1 LNAILLR
8 YDFKKECFFM
18 NKLKKKAISLEA
30 FVCLGLLGGVCT
42 AIAKIMGPVNMIN
55 TIMGTAHDLLINT
68 VFFIMGVAVL
78 AGALSSVLS
87 EFGVIALINKI
98 LYFVIY
104 PLYRLPGAS
113 ALAVVTTYISDNP
126 AVLGLAANKEFK
138 KYFKNY
144 QFTALTNL
152 GTSFGMGFIV
162 SAFMIAQGGLLK
174 VNLFKPVLIGNLGA
188 VIGSIVSV
196 NLMIH
201 YSKKYFKELG
211 ELEEETKVEKFVFD
225 TREIRSGSVFG
236 RFLEAMLEGGKI
248 GVDMGIAIIPGVIII
263 CTTVLIL
270 TNGMPEGGYT
280 GAAYEGIGVLPIIG
294 AKLNFILKP
303 LFGFSSPEAIA
314 FPITALGAV
323 GAAIGLV
330 PQFIKEG
337 VIGAREIAV
346 FTSMGMCWSGYLST
360 HVAMMDSLNYREL
373 TGKAIF
379 SHTIGGL
386 VAGIS
391 ANFLFSLF
399 LG

>member
-1 LNAILLR
+1 M
-8 YDFKKECFFM
+8 E
-18 NKLKKKAISLEA
+18 KLKKKAISLEA
-30 FVCLGLLGGVCT
+30 FICLGLLAGSFIT
-42 AIAKIMGPVNMIN
+42 TAKIMGPVNMIN
-55 TIMGTAHDLLINT
+55 TVMGTAHDLLINT

-78 AGALSSVLS
+78 AGALSEILS
-87 EFGVIALINKI
+87 EFGVISLINKL

-113 ALAVVTTYISDNP
+113 ALAIVTTYISDNP
-126 AVLGLAANKEFK
+126 AVLSLAANKEFR

-162 SAFMIAQGGLLK
+162 SAFMVAQGGLMK
-174 VNLFKPVLIGNLGA
+174 ENLFKAVLIGNLGA
-188 VIGSIVSV
+188 VVGSIISV
-196 NLMIH
+196 NLMLH
-201 YSKKYFKELG
+201 YSKKYFKSIG
-211 ELEEETKVEKFVFD
+211 ESEEEKEIEKFVLD
-225 TREIRSGSVFG
+225 TREIRRGSIFG

-263 CTTVLIL
+263 CTTVLML
-270 TNGMPEGGYT
+270 TNGMPQGGYT
-280 GAAYEGIGVLPIIG
+280 GAAYEGIGILPIIG

-303 LFGFSSPEAIA
+303 LFGFTSPQAIA

-337 VIGAREIAV
+337 VIGPREIAV

-360 HVAMMDSLNYREL
+360 HVAMMDSLKYREL

-386 VAGIS
+386 AAGMA
-391 ANFLFSLF
+391 ANFLYSLF
-399 LG
+399 V

>member
-1 LNAILLR
+1 M
-8 YDFKKECFFM
+8 E
-18 NKLKKKAISLEA
+18 KLKKKAISLEA
-30 FVCLGLLGGVCT
+30 FICLGLLAGSFIT
-42 AIAKIMGPVNMIN
+42 TAKIMGPVNMIN
-55 TIMGTAHDLLINT
+55 TVMGTAHDLLINT

-78 AGALSSVLS
+78 AGALSEILS
-87 EFGVIALINKI
+87 EFGVISLINKL

-113 ALAVVTTYISDNP
+113 ALALVTTYISDNP
-126 AVLGLAANKEFK
+126 AVLSLAANKEFR

-162 SAFMIAQGGLLK
+162 SAFMVAQGGLMK
-174 VNLFKPVLIGNLGA
+174 ENLFKAVLIGNLGA
-188 VIGSIVSV
+188 VVGSIISV
-196 NLMIH
+196 NLMLH
-201 YSKKYFKELG
+201 YSKKYFKSIG
-211 ELEEETKVEKFVFD
+211 ESEEEKEIEKFVLD
-225 TREIRSGSVFG
+225 TREIRRGSIFG
-236 RFLEAMLEGGKI
+236 RFLEAMLEGGKV

-263 CTTVLIL
+263 CTTVLML
-270 TNGMPEGGYT
+270 TNGMPQGGYT
-280 GAAYEGIGVLPIIG
+280 GAAYEGIGILPIIG

-303 LFGFSSPEAIA
+303 LFGFTSPQAIA

-337 VIGAREIAV
+337 VIGPREIAV

-360 HVAMMDSLNYREL
+360 HVAMMDSLKYREL

-386 VAGIS
+386 AAGMA
-391 ANFLFSLF
+391 ANFLYSLF
-399 LG
+399 V

>member
-1 LNAILLR
+1 MER
-8 YDFKKECFFM
+8 
-18 NKLKKKAISLEA
+18 LKKKAVSMEA
-30 FVCLGLLGGVCT
+30 FVCLGLLAGSCIAT
-42 AIAKIMGPVNMIN
+42 ANIMGPVNMIN

-78 AGALSSVLS
+78 AGALSEILS
-87 EFGVIALINKI
+87 EFGVISLINKL

-104 PLYRLPGAS
+104 PLYKLPGAS
-113 ALAVVTTYISDNP
+113 ALAIVTTYISDNP
-126 AVLGLAANKEFK
+126 AVLSLAANKEFR

-144 QFTALTNL
+144 QFVALTNL

-162 SAFMIAQGGLLK
+162 SAFMIAQGGLMK
-174 VNLFKPVLIGNLGA
+174 ENLFKAVLIGNFGA
-188 VIGSIVSV
+188 VVGSIISV
-196 NLMIH
+196 NLMMH
-201 YSKKYFKELG
+201 YSKKYFKSIG
-211 ELEEETKVEKFVFD
+211 ESEEEKEIEKFVLD
-225 TREIRSGSVFG
+225 TREIRRGTVFG
-236 RFLEAMLEGGKI
+236 RFLEAMLEGGKV

-263 CTTVLIL
+263 CTTVLML

-280 GAAYEGIGVLPIIG
+280 GAAYEGIGILPIIG

-337 VIGAREIAV
+337 VIGPREIAV

-360 HVAMMDSLNYREL
+360 HVAMMDSLKYRDL

-386 VAGIS
+386 AAGIA
-391 ANFLFSLF
+391 ANFLYSL
-399 LG
+399 LWDGYLY

>member
-1 LNAILLR
+1 MER
-8 YDFKKECFFM
+8 
-18 NKLKKKAISLEA
+18 LKKKAISPEA
-30 FVCLGLLGGVCT
+30 FICLGLLAGSCIAT
-42 AIAKIMGPVNMIN
+42 ANIMGPVNMIN

-78 AGALSSVLS
+78 AGALSEILS
-87 EFGVIALINKI
+87 EFGVISLINKL

-113 ALAVVTTYISDNP
+113 ALAIVTTYISDNP
-126 AVLGLAANKEFK
+126 AVLSLAANKEFR

-162 SAFMIAQGGLLK
+162 SAFMIAQGGLMK
-174 VNLFKPVLIGNLGA
+174 ENLFKAVLIGNLGA

-201 YSKKYFKELG
+201 YSKKYFKSIG
-211 ELEEETKVEKFVFD
+211 ESEEEKEIEKFVLD
-225 TREIRSGSVFG
+225 TREIRRGTVLG
-236 RFLEAMLEGGKI
+236 RFLEAMLEGGKV

-263 CTTVLIL
+263 CTTVLML

-280 GAAYEGIGVLPIIG
+280 GAAYEGIGILPIIG

-303 LFGFSSPEAIA
+303 LFGFSSPQAIA

-337 VIGAREIAV
+337 VIGPREIAV

-360 HVAMMDSLNYREL
+360 HVAMMDSLKYRDL

-386 VAGIS
+386 AAGIA
-391 ANFLFSLF
+391 ANFLYSLF
-399 LG
+399 I

>member
-1 LNAILLR
+1 MER
-8 YDFKKECFFM
+8 
-18 NKLKKKAISLEA
+18 LKKKAVSMEA
-30 FVCLGLLGGVCT
+30 FVCLGLLAGSCIAT
-42 AIAKIMGPVNMIN
+42 ANIMGPVNMIN

-78 AGALSSVLS
+78 AGALSEILS
-87 EFGVIALINKI
+87 EFGVISLINKL

-104 PLYRLPGAS
+104 PLYKLPGAS
-113 ALAVVTTYISDNP
+113 ALAIVTTYISDNP
-126 AVLGLAANKEFK
+126 AVLSLAANKEFR

-144 QFTALTNL
+144 QFVALTNL

-162 SAFMIAQGGLLK
+162 SAFMVAQGGLMK
-174 VNLFKPVLIGNLGA
+174 ENLFKAVLIGNFGA
-188 VIGSIVSV
+188 VVGSIISV
-196 NLMIH
+196 NLMMH
-201 YSKKYFKELG
+201 YSKKYFKSIG
-211 ELEEETKVEKFVFD
+211 ESEEEKDIEKFVLD
-225 TREIRSGSVFG
+225 TREIRRGTVFG
-236 RFLEAMLEGGKI
+236 RFLEAMLEGGKV

-263 CTTVLIL
+263 CTTVLML

-280 GAAYEGIGVLPIIG
+280 GAAYEGIGILPIIG

-337 VIGAREIAV
+337 VIGPREIAV

-360 HVAMMDSLNYREL
+360 HVAMMDSLKYRDL

-386 VAGIS
+386 AAGIA
-391 ANFLFSLF
+391 ANFLYSLF
-399 LG
+399 I

>member
-1 LNAILLR
+1 MKN
-8 YDFKKECFFM
+8 
-18 NKLKKKAISLEA
+18 LKKKAISFEA
-30 FVCLGLLGGVCT
+30 FVCLGVMT
-42 AIAKIMGPVNMIN
+42 FSVMYISEKMGAVNMIN
-55 TIMGTAHDLLINT
+55 TIMGTAHDLLLNT

-78 AGALSSVLS
+78 AGALSEILS
-87 EFGVIALINKI
+87 EFGVIALVNKMLSFI
-98 LYFVIY
+98 IY
-104 PLYRLPGAS
+104 PLYRLPGAA

-126 AVLGLAANKEFK
+126 AVLSLAANKEFK

-162 SAFMIAQGGLLK
+162 SAFMIAQGGAIEGGTIK
-174 VNLFKPVLIGNLGA
+174 SVIIGNIGA
-188 VIGSIVSV
+188 IIGSIVSV
-196 NLMIH
+196 NLMIY
-201 YSKKYFKELG
+201 YSKKYFKNIG
-211 ELEEETKVEKFVFD
+211 EESTEKSSID
-225 TREIRSGSVFG
+225 KSILNERSIREGTIFG
-236 RFLEAMLEGGKI
+236 RFLDAMLAGGKV
-248 GVDMGIAIIPGVIII
+248 GVDMGVAIIPGVIII
-263 CTTVLIL
+263 CTTVLLL
-270 TNGMPEGGYT
+270 TNGEPNGGYT
-280 GAAYEGIGVLPIIG
+280 GAAYEGIGILPIVAQKI
-294 AKLNFILKP
+294 NFVLKP
-303 LFGFSSPEAIA
+303 LFGFSNPEAIA

-330 PQFIKEG
+330 PQFIKDG

-391 ANFLFSLF
+391 ANILFTIF
-399 LG
+399 I

>member
-1 LNAILLR
+1 M
-8 YDFKKECFFM
+8 E
-18 NKLKKKAISLEA
+18 KLKKKAISLEA
-30 FVCLGLLGGVCT
+30 FICLGLLAGSFIT
-42 AIAKIMGPVNMIN
+42 TAKIMGPVNMIN
-55 TIMGTAHDLLINT
+55 TVMGTAHDLLINT

-78 AGALSSVLS
+78 AGALSEILS
-87 EFGVIALINKI
+87 EFGVISLINKL

-113 ALAVVTTYISDNP
+113 ALAIVTTYISDNP
-126 AVLGLAANKEFK
+126 AVLSLAANKEFR

-162 SAFMIAQGGLLK
+162 SAFMVAQGGLMK
-174 VNLFKPVLIGNLGA
+174 ENLFKAVLIGNLGA
-188 VIGSIVSV
+188 VVGSIISV
-196 NLMIH
+196 NLMLH
-201 YSKKYFKELG
+201 YSKKYFKSIG
-211 ELEEETKVEKFVFD
+211 ESEEEKEIEKFVLD
-225 TREIRSGSVFG
+225 TREIRRGSIFG
-236 RFLEAMLEGGKI
+236 RFLEAMLAGGKG

-263 CTTVLIL
+263 CTTVLML
-270 TNGMPEGGYT
+270 TNGMPQGGYT
-280 GAAYEGIGVLPIIG
+280 GAAYEGIGILPIIG

-303 LFGFSSPEAIA
+303 LFGFTSPQAIA

-337 VIGAREIAV
+337 VIGPREIAV

-360 HVAMMDSLNYREL
+360 HVAMMDSLKYREL

-386 VAGIS
+386 AAGMA
-391 ANFLFSLF
+391 ANFLYSLF
-399 LG
+399 V

>member
-1 LNAILLR
+1 M
-8 YDFKKECFFM
+8 E
-18 NKLKKKAISLEA
+18 KLKKKAISLEA
-30 FVCLGLLGGVCT
+30 FICLGLLAGSFIT
-42 AIAKIMGPVNMIN
+42 TAKIMGPVNMIN
-55 TIMGTAHDLLINT
+55 TVMGTAHDLLINT

-78 AGALSSVLS
+78 AGALSEILS
-87 EFGVIALINKI
+87 EFGVISLINKL

-113 ALAVVTTYISDNP
+113 ALAIVITYTSDNP
-126 AVLGLAANKEFK
+126 AVLSLAANKEFR

-162 SAFMIAQGGLLK
+162 SAFMVAQGGLMK
-174 VNLFKPVLIGNLGA
+174 ENLFKAVLIGNLGA
-188 VIGSIVSV
+188 VVGSIISV
-196 NLMIH
+196 NLMLH
-201 YSKKYFKELG
+201 YSKKYFKSIG
-211 ELEEETKVEKFVFD
+211 ESEEEKEIEKFVLD
-225 TREIRSGSVFG
+225 TREIRRGSIFG
-236 RFLEAMLEGGKI
+236 RFLEAMLEGGKV

-263 CTTVLIL
+263 CTTVLML
-270 TNGMPEGGYT
+270 TNGMPQGGYT
-280 GAAYEGIGVLPIIG
+280 GAAYEGIGILPIIG

-303 LFGFSSPEAIA
+303 LFGFTSPQAIA

-337 VIGAREIAV
+337 VIGPREIAV

-360 HVAMMDSLNYREL
+360 HVAMMDSLKYREL

-386 VAGIS
+386 AAGMA
-391 ANFLFSLF
+391 ANFLYSLF
-399 LG
+399 V

>member
-1 LNAILLR
+1 MER
-8 YDFKKECFFM
+8 
-18 NKLKKKAISLEA
+18 LKKKAVSMEA
-30 FVCLGLLGGVCT
+30 FVCLGLLAGSCIAT
-42 AIAKIMGPVNMIN
+42 ANIMGPVNMIN

-78 AGALSSVLS
+78 AGALSEILS
-87 EFGVIALINKI
+87 EFGVISLINKL

-104 PLYRLPGAS
+104 PLYKLPGAS
-113 ALAVVTTYISDNP
+113 ALAIVTTYISDNP
-126 AVLGLAANKEFK
+126 AVLSLAANKEFR

-144 QFTALTNL
+144 QFVALTNL

-162 SAFMIAQGGLLK
+162 SAFMVAQGGLMK
-174 VNLFKPVLIGNLGA
+174 ENLFKAVLIGNFGA
-188 VIGSIVSV
+188 VVGSIISV
-196 NLMIH
+196 NLMMH
-201 YSKKYFKELG
+201 YSKKYFKSIG
-211 ELEEETKVEKFVFD
+211 ESEEFVLD
-225 TREIRSGSVFG
+225 TREIRRGTVFG
-236 RFLEAMLEGGKI
+236 RFLEAMLEGGKV

-263 CTTVLIL
+263 CTTVLML

-280 GAAYEGIGVLPIIG
+280 GAAYEGIGILPIIG

-337 VIGAREIAV
+337 VIGPREIAV

-360 HVAMMDSLNYREL
+360 HVAMMDSLKYRDL

-386 VAGIS
+386 AAGIA
-391 ANFLFSLF
+391 ANFLYSLF
-399 LG
+399 I

>member
-1 LNAILLR
+1 MER
-8 YDFKKECFFM
+8 
-18 NKLKKKAISLEA
+18 LKKKAVSMEA
-30 FVCLGLLGGVCT
+30 FVCLGLLAGSCIAT
-42 AIAKIMGPVNMIN
+42 ANIMGPVNMIN

-78 AGALSSVLS
+78 AGALSEILS
-87 EFGVIALINKI
+87 EFGVISLINKL

-104 PLYRLPGAS
+104 PLYKLPGAS
-113 ALAVVTTYISDNP
+113 ALAIVTTYISDNP
-126 AVLGLAANKEFK
+126 AVLSLAANKEFR

-144 QFTALTNL
+144 QFVALTNL

-162 SAFMIAQGGLLK
+162 SAFMVAQGGLMK
-174 VNLFKPVLIGNLGA
+174 ENLFKVVLIGNFGA
-188 VIGSIVSV
+188 VVGSIISV
-196 NLMIH
+196 NLMMH
-201 YSKKYFKELG
+201 YSKKYFKSIG
-211 ELEEETKVEKFVFD
+211 ESEEEKEIEKFVLD
-225 TREIRSGSVFG
+225 TREIRRGTVFG
-236 RFLEAMLEGGKI
+236 RFLEAMLEGGKV

-263 CTTVLIL
+263 CTTVLML

-280 GAAYEGIGVLPIIG
+280 GAAYEGIGILPIIG

-337 VIGAREIAV
+337 VIGPREIAV

-360 HVAMMDSLNYREL
+360 HVAMMDSLKYRDL

-386 VAGIS
+386 AAGIA
-391 ANFLFSLF
+391 ANFLYSLF
-399 LG
+399 I

>member
-1 LNAILLR
+1 MER
-8 YDFKKECFFM
+8 
-18 NKLKKKAISLEA
+18 LKKKAVSMEA
-30 FVCLGLLGGVCT
+30 FVCLGLLAGSCIAT
-42 AIAKIMGPVNMIN
+42 ANIMGPVNMIN

-78 AGALSSVLS
+78 AGALSEILS
-87 EFGVIALINKI
+87 EFGVISLINKL

-104 PLYRLPGAS
+104 PLYKLPGAS
-113 ALAVVTTYISDNP
+113 ALAIVTTYISDNP
-126 AVLGLAANKEFK
+126 AVLSLAANKEFR

-144 QFTALTNL
+144 QFVALTNL

-162 SAFMIAQGGLLK
+162 SAFMVAQGGLMK
-174 VNLFKPVLIGNLGA
+174 ENLFKVVLIGNFGA
-188 VIGSIVSV
+188 VVGSIISV
-196 NLMIH
+196 NLMMH
-201 YSKKYFKELG
+201 YSKKYFKSIG
-211 ELEEETKVEKFVFD
+211 ESEEEKEIEKFVLD
-225 TREIRSGSVFG
+225 TREIRRGTVFG
-236 RFLEAMLEGGKI
+236 RFLEAMLEGGKV
-248 GVDMGIAIIPGVIII
+248 GVDMGSAIIPGVIII
-263 CTTVLIL
+263 CTTVLML

-280 GAAYEGIGVLPIIG
+280 GAAYEGIGILPIIG

-337 VIGAREIAV
+337 VIGPREIAV

-360 HVAMMDSLNYREL
+360 HVAMMDSLKYRDL

-386 VAGIS
+386 AAGIA
-391 ANFLFSLF
+391 ANFLYSLF
-399 LG
+399 I

>member
-1 LNAILLR
+1 MER
-8 YDFKKECFFM
+8 
-18 NKLKKKAISLEA
+18 LKKKAVSMEA
-30 FVCLGLLGGVCT
+30 FVCLGLLAGSCIAT
-42 AIAKIMGPVNMIN
+42 ANIMGPVNMIN

-78 AGALSSVLS
+78 AGALSEILF
-87 EFGVIALINKI
+87 EFGVISLINKL

-104 PLYRLPGAS
+104 PLYKLPGAS
-113 ALAVVTTYISDNP
+113 ALAIVTTYISDNP
-126 AVLGLAANKEFK
+126 AVLSLAANKEFR

-144 QFTALTNL
+144 QFVALTNL

-162 SAFMIAQGGLLK
+162 SAFMIAQGGLMK
-174 VNLFKPVLIGNLGA
+174 ENLFKAVLIGNFGA
-188 VIGSIVSV
+188 VVGSIISV
-196 NLMIH
+196 NLMMH
-201 YSKKYFKELG
+201 YSKKYFKSIG
-211 ELEEETKVEKFVFD
+211 ESEEEKEIEKFVLD
-225 TREIRSGSVFG
+225 TREIRRGTVFG
-236 RFLEAMLEGGKI
+236 RFLEAMLEGGKV

-263 CTTVLIL
+263 CTTVLML

-280 GAAYEGIGVLPIIG
+280 GAAYEGIGILPIIG

-337 VIGAREIAV
+337 VIGPREIAV

-360 HVAMMDSLNYREL
+360 HVAMMDSLKYRDL

-386 VAGIS
+386 AAGIA
-391 ANFLFSLF
+391 ANFLYSLF
-399 LG
+399 I

>member
-1 LNAILLR
+1 M
-8 YDFKKECFFM
+8 E
-18 NKLKKKAISLEA
+18 KLKKKAISLEA
-30 FVCLGLLGGVCT
+30 FICLGLLAGSFIT
-42 AIAKIMGPVNMIN
+42 TAKIMGPVNMIN
-55 TIMGTAHDLLINT
+55 TVMGTAHDLLINT

-78 AGALSSVLS
+78 AGALSEILS
-87 EFGVIALINKI
+87 EFGVISLINKL

-113 ALAVVTTYISDNP
+113 ALAIVTTYISDNP
-126 AVLGLAANKEFK
+126 AVLSLAANKEFR

-162 SAFMIAQGGLLK
+162 SAFMVAQGGLMK
-174 VNLFKPVLIGNLGA
+174 ENLFKAVLIGNLGA
-188 VIGSIVSV
+188 VVGSIISV
-196 NLMIH
+196 NLMLH
-201 YSKKYFKELG
+201 YSKKYFKSIG
-211 ELEEETKVEKFVFD
+211 ESEEEKEIEKFVLD
-225 TREIRSGSVFG
+225 TREIRRGSIFG
-236 RFLEAMLEGGKI
+236 RFLEAMLEGGKV

-263 CTTVLIL
+263 CTTVLML
-270 TNGMPEGGYT
+270 TNGMPQGGYT
-280 GAAYEGIGVLPIIG
+280 GAAYEGIGILPIIG

-303 LFGFSSPEAIA
+303 LFGFTSPQAIA

-337 VIGAREIAV
+337 VIGPREIAV

-360 HVAMMDSLNYREL
+360 HVAMMDSLKYREL

-386 VAGIS
+386 AAGMAS
-391 ANFLFSLF
+391 NFLYSLF
-399 LG
+399 V

>member
-1 LNAILLR
+1 M
-8 YDFKKECFFM
+8 E
-18 NKLKKKAISLEA
+18 KLKKKAISLEA
-30 FVCLGLLGGVCT
+30 FICLGLLAGSFIT
-42 AIAKIMGPVNMIN
+42 TAKIMGPVNMIN
-55 TIMGTAHDLLINT
+55 TVMGTAHDLLINT

-78 AGALSSVLS
+78 AGALSEILS
-87 EFGVIALINKI
+87 EFGVISLINKL

-113 ALAVVTTYISDNP
+113 ALAIVTTYISDNP
-126 AVLGLAANKEFK
+126 AVLSLAANKEFR

-162 SAFMIAQGGLLK
+162 SAFMVAQGGLMK
-174 VNLFKPVLIGNLGA
+174 ENLFKAVLIGNLGA
-188 VIGSIVSV
+188 VVGSIISV
-196 NLMIH
+196 NLMLH
-201 YSKKYFKELG
+201 YSKKYFKSIG
-211 ELEEETKVEKFVFD
+211 ESEEEKEIEKFVLD
-225 TREIRSGSVFG
+225 IREIRRGSIFG
-236 RFLEAMLEGGKI
+236 RFLEAMLEGGKV

-263 CTTVLIL
+263 CTTVLML
-270 TNGMPEGGYT
+270 TNGMPQGGYT
-280 GAAYEGIGVLPIIG
+280 GAAYEGIGILPIIG

-303 LFGFSSPEAIA
+303 LFGFTSPQAIA

-337 VIGAREIAV
+337 VIGPREIAV

-360 HVAMMDSLNYREL
+360 HVAMMDSLKYREL

-386 VAGIS
+386 AAGMA
-391 ANFLFSLF
+391 ANFLYSLF
-399 LG
+399 V

>member
-1 LNAILLR
+1 MER
-8 YDFKKECFFM
+8 
-18 NKLKKKAISLEA
+18 LKKKAVSMEA
-30 FVCLGLLGGVCT
+30 FVCLGLLAGSCIAT
-42 AIAKIMGPVNMIN
+42 ANIMGPVNMIN
-55 TIMGTAHDLLINT
+55 TVMGTAHDLLINT

-78 AGALSSVLS
+78 AGALSEILS
-87 EFGVIALINKI
+87 EFGVISLINKL

-104 PLYRLPGAS
+104 PLYKLPGAS
-113 ALAVVTTYISDNP
+113 ALAIVTTYISDNP
-126 AVLGLAANKEFK
+126 AVLSLAANKEFR

-144 QFTALTNL
+144 QFVALTNL

-162 SAFMIAQGGLLK
+162 SAFMVAQGGLMK
-174 VNLFKPVLIGNLGA
+174 ENLFKAVLIGNFGA
-188 VIGSIVSV
+188 VVGSIISV
-196 NLMIH
+196 NLMMH
-201 YSKKYFKELG
+201 YSKKYFKSIG
-211 ELEEETKVEKFVFD
+211 ESEEEKEIEKFVLD
-225 TREIRSGSVFG
+225 TREIRRGTVFG
-236 RFLEAMLEGGKI
+236 RFLEAMLEGGKV

-263 CTTVLIL
+263 CTTVLML

-280 GAAYEGIGVLPIIG
+280 GAAYEGIGILPIIG

-337 VIGAREIAV
+337 VIGPREIAV

-360 HVAMMDSLNYREL
+360 HVAMMDSLKYRDL

-386 VAGIS
+386 AAGIA
-391 ANFLFSLF
+391 ANFLYSLF
-399 LG
+399 I

>member
-1 LNAILLR
+1 MER
-8 YDFKKECFFM
+8 
-18 NKLKKKAISLEA
+18 LKKKAVSMEA
-30 FVCLGLLGGVCT
+30 FVCLGLLAGSCIAT
-42 AIAKIMGPVNMIN
+42 ANIMGPVNMIN

-78 AGALSSVLS
+78 AGALSEILS
-87 EFGVIALINKI
+87 EFGVISLINKL

-104 PLYRLPGAS
+104 PLYKLPGAS
-113 ALAVVTTYISDNP
+113 ALAIVTTYISDNP
-126 AVLGLAANKEFK
+126 AVLSLAANKEFR

-144 QFTALTNL
+144 QFVALTNL

-162 SAFMIAQGGLLK
+162 SAFMVAQGGLMK
-174 VNLFKPVLIGNLGA
+174 ENLFKAVLIGNFGA
-188 VIGSIVSV
+188 VVGSIISV
-196 NLMIH
+196 NLMMH
-201 YSKKYFKELG
+201 YSKKYFKSIG
-211 ELEEETKVEKFVFD
+211 ESEEEKEIEKFVLD
-225 TREIRSGSVFG
+225 TREIRRGTVFG
-236 RFLEAMLEGGKI
+236 RFLEAMLEGGKV

-263 CTTVLIL
+263 CTTVLML

-280 GAAYEGIGVLPIIG
+280 GAAYEGIGILPIIG

-337 VIGAREIAV
+337 VIGPREIAV

-360 HVAMMDSLNYREL
+360 HVAMMDSLEYRDL

-386 VAGIS
+386 AAGIA
-391 ANFLFSLF
+391 ANFLYSLF
-399 LG
+399 I

>member
-1 LNAILLR
+1 MER
-8 YDFKKECFFM
+8 
-18 NKLKKKAISLEA
+18 LKKKAVSMEA
-30 FVCLGLLGGVCT
+30 FVCLGLLAGSCIAT
-42 AIAKIMGPVNMIN
+42 ANIMGPVNMIN

-78 AGALSSVLS
+78 AGALSEILS
-87 EFGVIALINKI
+87 EFGVISLINKL

-104 PLYRLPGAS
+104 PLYKLPGAS
-113 ALAVVTTYISDNP
+113 ALAIVTTYISDNP
-126 AVLGLAANKEFK
+126 AVLSLAANKEFR

-144 QFTALTNL
+144 QFVALTNL

-162 SAFMIAQGGLLK
+162 SAFMVAQGGLMK
-174 VNLFKPVLIGNLGA
+174 ENLFKAVLIGNFGA
-188 VIGSIVSV
+188 VVGSIISV
-196 NLMIH
+196 NLMMH
-201 YSKKYFKELG
+201 YSKKYFKSIG
-211 ELEEETKVEKFVFD
+211 ESEEEKEIEKFVLD
-225 TREIRSGSVFG
+225 TREIRRGTVFG
-236 RFLEAMLEGGKI
+236 RFLEAMLEGGKV

-263 CTTVLIL
+263 CTTVLML

-280 GAAYEGIGVLPIIG
+280 GAAYEGIGILPIIG

-337 VIGAREIAV
+337 VIGPREIAV

-360 HVAMMDSLNYREL
+360 HVAMMDSL
-373 TGKAIF
+373 K
-379 SHTIGGL
+379 
-386 VAGIS
+386 
-391 ANFLFSLF
+391 
-399 LG
+399 

>member
-1 LNAILLR
+1 M
-8 YDFKKECFFM
+8 E
-18 NKLKKKAISLEA
+18 KLKKKAISLEA
-30 FVCLGLLGGVCT
+30 FICLGLLAGSFIT
-42 AIAKIMGPVNMIN
+42 TAKIMGPVNMIN
-55 TIMGTAHDLLINT
+55 TVMGTAHDLLINT

-78 AGALSSVLS
+78 AGALSEILS
-87 EFGVIALINKI
+87 EFGVISLINKL

-113 ALAVVTTYISDNP
+113 ALAIVTTYISDNP
-126 AVLGLAANKEFK
+126 AVLSLAANKEFR

-162 SAFMIAQGGLLK
+162 SAFMVAQGGLMK
-174 VNLFKPVLIGNLGA
+174 ENLFKAVLIGNLGA
-188 VIGSIVSV
+188 VVGSIISV
-196 NLMIH
+196 NLMLH
-201 YSKKYFKELG
+201 YSKKYFKSIG
-211 ELEEETKVEKFVFD
+211 ESEEEKEIEKFVLD
-225 TREIRSGSVFG
+225 TREIRRGSIFG
-236 RFLEAMLEGGKI
+236 RFLEAMLEGGKV

-263 CTTVLIL
+263 CTTVLML
-270 TNGMPEGGYT
+270 TNGMPQGGYT
-280 GAAYEGIGVLPIIG
+280 GAAYEGIGILPIIG

-303 LFGFSSPEAIA
+303 LFGFTSPQAIA
-314 FPITALGAV
+314 FPITALGAE

-337 VIGAREIAV
+337 VIGPREIAV

-360 HVAMMDSLNYREL
+360 HVAMMDSLKYREL

-386 VAGIS
+386 AAGMA
-391 ANFLFSLF
+391 ANFLYSLF
-399 LG
+399 V

>member
-1 LNAILLR
+1 M
-8 YDFKKECFFM
+8 E
-18 NKLKKKAISLEA
+18 KLKKKAISLEA
-30 FVCLGLLGGVCT
+30 FICLGLLAGSFIT
-42 AIAKIMGPVNMIN
+42 TAKIMGPVNMIN
-55 TIMGTAHDLLINT
+55 TVMGTAHDLLINT

-78 AGALSSVLS
+78 AGALSEILS
-87 EFGVIALINKI
+87 EFGVISLINKL

-113 ALAVVTTYISDNP
+113 ALAIVTTYISDNP
-126 AVLGLAANKEFK
+126 AVLSLAANKEFR

-162 SAFMIAQGGLLK
+162 SAFMVAQGGLMK
-174 VNLFKPVLIGNLGA
+174 ENLFKAVLIGNLGA
-188 VIGSIVSV
+188 VVGSIISV
-196 NLMIH
+196 NLMLH
-201 YSKKYFKELG
+201 YSKKYFKSIG
-211 ELEEETKVEKFVFD
+211 ESEEEKEIEKFVLD
-225 TREIRSGSVFG
+225 TREIRRGSIFG
-236 RFLEAMLEGGKI
+236 RFLEAMLEGGKV

-263 CTTVLIL
+263 CTTVLML
-270 TNGMPEGGYT
+270 TNGMPQGGYT
-280 GAAYEGIGVLPIIG
+280 GAAYEGIGILPIIG

-303 LFGFSSPEAIA
+303 LFGFTSPQAIA

-337 VIGAREIAV
+337 VIGPREIAV

-360 HVAMMDSLNYREL
+360 HVAMMDSLKYREL

-386 VAGIS
+386 VAGMA
-391 ANFLFSLF
+391 ANFLYSLF
-399 LG
+399 V

>member
-1 LNAILLR
+1 M
-8 YDFKKECFFM
+8 E
-18 NKLKKKAISLEA
+18 KLKKKAISLEA
-30 FVCLGLLGGVCT
+30 FICLGLLAGSFIT
-42 AIAKIMGPVNMIN
+42 TAKIMGPVNMIN
-55 TIMGTAHDLLINT
+55 TVMGTAHDLLINT

-78 AGALSSVLS
+78 AGALSEILS
-87 EFGVIALINKI
+87 EFGVISLINKL

-113 ALAVVTTYISDNP
+113 ALAIVTTYISDNP
-126 AVLGLAANKEFK
+126 AVLSLAANKEFR

-162 SAFMIAQGGLLK
+162 SAFMVAQGGLMK
-174 VNLFKPVLIGNLGA
+174 ENLFKAVLIGNLGA
-188 VIGSIVSV
+188 VVGSIISV
-196 NLMIH
+196 NLMLH
-201 YSKKYFKELG
+201 YSKKYFKSIG
-211 ELEEETKVEKFVFD
+211 ESEEEKEIEKFILD
-225 TREIRSGSVFG
+225 TREIRRGSIFG
-236 RFLEAMLEGGKI
+236 RFLEAMLEGGKV

-263 CTTVLIL
+263 CTTVLML
-270 TNGMPEGGYT
+270 TNGMPQGGYT
-280 GAAYEGIGVLPIIG
+280 GAAYEGIGILPIIG

-303 LFGFSSPEAIA
+303 LFGFTSPQAIA

-337 VIGAREIAV
+337 VIGPREIAV

-360 HVAMMDSLNYREL
+360 HVAMMDSLKYREL

-386 VAGIS
+386 AAGMA
-391 ANFLFSLF
+391 ANFLYSLF
-399 LG
+399 V

>member
-1 LNAILLR
+1 MER
-8 YDFKKECFFM
+8 
-18 NKLKKKAISLEA
+18 LKKKAVSMEA
-30 FVCLGLLGGVCT
+30 FVCLGLLAGSCIAT
-42 AIAKIMGPVNMIN
+42 ANIMGPVNMIN

-78 AGALSSVLS
+78 AGALSEILS
-87 EFGVIALINKI
+87 EFGVISLINKL

-104 PLYRLPGAS
+104 PLYKLPGAS
-113 ALAVVTTYISDNP
+113 ALAIVTTYISDNP
-126 AVLGLAANKEFK
+126 AVLSLAANKEFR

-144 QFTALTNL
+144 QFVALTNL

-162 SAFMIAQGGLLK
+162 SAFMIAQGGLMK
-174 VNLFKPVLIGNLGA
+174 ENLFKAVLIGNFGA
-188 VIGSIVSV
+188 VVGSIISV
-196 NLMIH
+196 NLMMH
-201 YSKKYFKELG
+201 YSKKYFKSIG
-211 ELEEETKVEKFVFD
+211 ESEEEKEIEKFVLD
-225 TREIRSGSVFG
+225 TREIRRGTVFG
-236 RFLEAMLEGGKI
+236 RFLEAMLEGGKV

-263 CTTVLIL
+263 CTTVLML

-280 GAAYEGIGVLPIIG
+280 GAAYEGIGILPIIG

-337 VIGAREIAV
+337 VIGPREIAV

-360 HVAMMDSLNYREL
+360 HVAMMDSLKYRDL

-386 VAGIS
+386 AAGIA
-391 ANFLFSLF
+391 ANFLYSLF
-399 LG
+399 I

>member
-1 LNAILLR
+1 M
-8 YDFKKECFFM
+8 E
-18 NKLKKKAISLEA
+18 KLKKKAISLEA
-30 FVCLGLLGGVCT
+30 FICLGLLVGSCIAT
-42 AIAKIMGPVNMIN
+42 ANIMGPVNMIN

-78 AGALSSVLS
+78 AGALSEILS
-87 EFGVIALINKI
+87 EFGVISLINKL

-113 ALAVVTTYISDNP
+113 ALAIVTTYISDNP
-126 AVLGLAANKEFK
+126 AVLSLAANKEFR

-162 SAFMIAQGGLLK
+162 SAFMVAQGGLLK
-174 VNLFKPVLIGNLGA
+174 VNLFKAVLIGNLGA
-188 VIGSIVSV
+188 IVGSIVSV
-196 NLMIH
+196 NLMIY
-201 YSKKYFKELG
+201 YSKKYFKSIG
-211 ELEEETKVEKFVFD
+211 ESEEEKEIEKFVID
-225 TREIRSGSVFG
+225 TREARRGTIFG
-236 RFLEAMLEGGKI
+236 RFLEAMLEGGKV
-248 GVDMGIAIIPGVIII
+248 GVEMGIAIIPGVIII
-263 CTTVLIL
+263 CTTVLML
-270 TNGMPEGGYT
+270 TNSMPEGGYT

-294 AKLNFILKP
+294 EKLNFILRP
-303 LFGFSSPEAIA
+303 LFGFTSPQAIA

-337 VIGAREIAV
+337 VIGPREIAV

-360 HVAMMDSLNYREL
+360 HVAMMDSLKYRDL

-386 VAGIS
+386 AAGMA
-391 ANFLFSLF
+391 ANFLYSFF
-399 LG
+399 I

>member
-1 LNAILLR
+1 M
-8 YDFKKECFFM
+8 E
-18 NKLKKKAISLEA
+18 KLKKKAISLEA
-30 FVCLGLLGGVCT
+30 FICLGLLAGSFIT
-42 AIAKIMGPVNMIN
+42 TAKIMGPVNMIN
-55 TIMGTAHDLLINT
+55 TVMGTAHDLLINT

-78 AGALSSVLS
+78 AGALSEILS
-87 EFGVIALINKI
+87 EFGVISLINKL

-113 ALAVVTTYISDNP
+113 ALAIVTTYISDNP
-126 AVLGLAANKEFK
+126 AVLSLAANKEFR

-162 SAFMIAQGGLLK
+162 SAFMVAQGGLMK
-174 VNLFKPVLIGNLGA
+174 ENLFKAVLIGNLGA
-188 VIGSIVSV
+188 VVGSIISV
-196 NLMIH
+196 NLMLH
-201 YSKKYFKELG
+201 YSKKYFKSIG
-211 ELEEETKVEKFVFD
+211 ESEEEKEIEKFVLD
-225 TREIRSGSVFG
+225 TREIRRGSIFG
-236 RFLEAMLEGGKI
+236 RFLEAMLEGGKV
-248 GVDMGIAIIPGVIII
+248 GVDMRIAIIPGVIII
-263 CTTVLIL
+263 CTTVLML
-270 TNGMPEGGYT
+270 TNGMPQGGYT
-280 GAAYEGIGVLPIIG
+280 GAAYEGIGILPIIG

-303 LFGFSSPEAIA
+303 LFGFTSPQAIA

-337 VIGAREIAV
+337 VIGPREIAV

-360 HVAMMDSLNYREL
+360 HVAMMDSLKYREL

-386 VAGIS
+386 AAGMA
-391 ANFLFSLF
+391 ANFLYSLF
-399 LG
+399 V

>member
-1 LNAILLR
+1 M
-8 YDFKKECFFM
+8 E
-18 NKLKKKAISLEA
+18 KLKKKAISLEA
-30 FVCLGLLGGVCT
+30 FICLGLLAGSFIT
-42 AIAKIMGPVNMIN
+42 TAKIMGPVNMIN
-55 TIMGTAHDLLINT
+55 TVMGTAHDLLINT

-78 AGALSSVLS
+78 AGALSEILS
-87 EFGVIALINKI
+87 EFGVISLINKL

-113 ALAVVTTYISDNP
+113 ALAIVTTYISDNP
-126 AVLGLAANKEFK
+126 AVLSLAANKEFR

-162 SAFMIAQGGLLK
+162 SAFMVAQGGLMK
-174 VNLFKPVLIGNLGA
+174 ENLFKAVLIGNLGA
-188 VIGSIVSV
+188 VVGSIISV
-196 NLMIH
+196 NLMLH
-201 YSKKYFKELG
+201 YSKKYFKSIG
-211 ELEEETKVEKFVFD
+211 ESEEEKEIEKFVLD
-225 TREIRSGSVFG
+225 TREIRRGSIFG
-236 RFLEAMLEGGKI
+236 RFLEAMLEGGKV

-263 CTTVLIL
+263 CTTVLML
-270 TNGMPEGGYT
+270 TNDMPQGGYT
-280 GAAYEGIGVLPIIG
+280 GAAYEGIGILPIIG

-303 LFGFSSPEAIA
+303 LFGFTSPQAIA
-314 FPITALGAV
+314 FPITTLGAV

-337 VIGAREIAV
+337 VIGPREIAV

-360 HVAMMDSLNYREL
+360 HVAMMDSLKYREL

-386 VAGIS
+386 AAGMA
-391 ANFLFSLF
+391 ANFLYSLF
-399 LG
+399 V

>member
-1 LNAILLR
+1 M
-8 YDFKKECFFM
+8 E
-18 NKLKKKAISLEA
+18 KLKKIAISLEA
-30 FVCLGLLGGVCT
+30 FICLGLLAGSFIT
-42 AIAKIMGPVNMIN
+42 TAKIMGPVNMIN
-55 TIMGTAHDLLINT
+55 TVMGTAHDLLINT

-78 AGALSSVLS
+78 AGALSEILS
-87 EFGVIALINKI
+87 EFGVISLINKL

-113 ALAVVTTYISDNP
+113 ALAIVTTYISDNP
-126 AVLGLAANKEFK
+126 AVLSLAANKEFR

-162 SAFMIAQGGLLK
+162 SAFMVAQGGLMK
-174 VNLFKPVLIGNLGA
+174 ENLFKAVLIGNLGA
-188 VIGSIVSV
+188 VVGSIISV
-196 NLMIH
+196 NLMLH
-201 YSKKYFKELG
+201 YSKKYFKSIG
-211 ELEEETKVEKFVFD
+211 ESEEEKEIEKFVLD
-225 TREIRSGSVFG
+225 TREIRRGSIFG
-236 RFLEAMLEGGKI
+236 RFLEAMLEGGKV

-263 CTTVLIL
+263 CTTVLML
-270 TNGMPEGGYT
+270 TNGMPQGGYT
-280 GAAYEGIGVLPIIG
+280 GAAYEGIGILPIIG

-303 LFGFSSPEAIA
+303 LFGFTSPQAIA

-337 VIGAREIAV
+337 VIGPREIAV

-360 HVAMMDSLNYREL
+360 HVAMMDSLKYREL

-386 VAGIS
+386 AAGMA
-391 ANFLFSLF
+391 ANFLYSLF
-399 LG
+399 A

>member
-1 LNAILLR
+1 M
-8 YDFKKECFFM
+8 E
-18 NKLKKKAISLEA
+18 KLKKKAISLEV
-30 FVCLGLLGGVCT
+30 FICLGLLAGSFIT
-42 AIAKIMGPVNMIN
+42 TAKIMGPVNMIN
-55 TIMGTAHDLLINT
+55 TVMGTAHDLLINT

-78 AGALSSVLS
+78 AGALSEILS
-87 EFGVIALINKI
+87 EFGVISLINKL

-113 ALAVVTTYISDNP
+113 ALAIVTTYISDNP
-126 AVLGLAANKEFK
+126 AVLSLAANKEFR

-162 SAFMIAQGGLLK
+162 SAFMVAQGGLMK
-174 VNLFKPVLIGNLGA
+174 ENLFKAVLIGNLGA
-188 VIGSIVSV
+188 VVGSIISV
-196 NLMIH
+196 NLMLH
-201 YSKKYFKELG
+201 YSKKYFKSIG
-211 ELEEETKVEKFVFD
+211 ESEEEKEIEKFVLD
-225 TREIRSGSVFG
+225 TREIRRGSIFG
-236 RFLEAMLEGGKI
+236 RFLEAMLEGGKV

-263 CTTVLIL
+263 CTTVLML
-270 TNGMPEGGYT
+270 TNGMPQGGYT
-280 GAAYEGIGVLPIIG
+280 GAAYEGIGILPIIG

-303 LFGFSSPEAIA
+303 LFGFTSPQAIA

-337 VIGAREIAV
+337 VIGPREIAV

-360 HVAMMDSLNYREL
+360 HVAMMDSLKYREL

-386 VAGIS
+386 AAGMA
-391 ANFLFSLF
+391 ANFLYSLF
-399 LG
+399 V

>member
-1 LNAILLR
+1 M
-8 YDFKKECFFM
+8 E
-18 NKLKKKAISLEA
+18 KLKKKAISLEA
-30 FVCLGLLGGVCT
+30 FICLGLLVGFCIAT
-42 AIAKIMGPVNMIN
+42 ANIMGPVNMIN

-78 AGALSSVLS
+78 AGALSEILS
-87 EFGVIALINKI
+87 EFGVISLINKL
-98 LYFVIY
+98 LYLIIY

-113 ALAVVTTYISDNP
+113 ALAIVTTYISDNP
-126 AVLGLAANKEFK
+126 AVLSLAANKEFR

-162 SAFMIAQGGLLK
+162 SAFMVAQGGLMK
-174 VNLFKPVLIGNLGA
+174 ENLFKAVLIGNLGA
-188 VIGSIVSV
+188 IVGSIVSV

-201 YSKKYFKELG
+201 YSKKYFKSIG
-211 ELEEETKVEKFVFD
+211 ESEEEKEIEKFVLD
-225 TREIRSGSVFG
+225 TREIRRGTVFG
-236 RFLEAMLEGGKI
+236 RFLEAMLEGGKV

-263 CTTVLIL
+263 CTTVLML

-280 GAAYEGIGVLPIIG
+280 GAAYEGIGILPIVG

-303 LFGFSSPEAIA
+303 LFGFSSPQAIA

-337 VIGAREIAV
+337 VIGPREIAV

-360 HVAMMDSLNYREL
+360 HVAMMDSLKYRDL

-386 VAGIS
+386 AAGIA
-391 ANFLFSLF
+391 ANFLYSLF
-399 LG
+399 I

>member
-1 LNAILLR
+1 MER
-8 YDFKKECFFM
+8 
-18 NKLKKKAISLEA
+18 LKKKAVSMEA
-30 FVCLGLLGGVCT
+30 FVCLGLLAGSCIAT
-42 AIAKIMGPVNMIN
+42 ANIMGPVNMIN

-78 AGALSSVLS
+78 AGALSEILS
-87 EFGVIALINKI
+87 EFGVISLINKL

-104 PLYRLPGAS
+104 PLYKLPGAS
-113 ALAVVTTYISDNP
+113 ALAIVTTYISDNP
-126 AVLGLAANKEFK
+126 AVLSLAANKEFR

-144 QFTALTNL
+144 QFVALTNL

-162 SAFMIAQGGLLK
+162 SAFMVAQGGLMK
-174 VNLFKPVLIGNLGA
+174 ENLFKAVLIGNLGA
-188 VIGSIVSV
+188 VVGSIISV
-196 NLMIH
+196 NLMLH
-201 YSKKYFKELG
+201 YSKKYFKSIG
-211 ELEEETKVEKFVFD
+211 ESEEEKEIEKFVLD
-225 TREIRSGSVFG
+225 TREIRRGSIFG
-236 RFLEAMLEGGKI
+236 RFLEAMLEGGKV

-263 CTTVLIL
+263 CTTVLML
-270 TNGMPEGGYT
+270 TNGMPQGGYT
-280 GAAYEGIGVLPIIG
+280 GAAYEGIGILPIIG

-303 LFGFSSPEAIA
+303 LFGFTSPQAIA

-337 VIGAREIAV
+337 VIGPREIAV

-360 HVAMMDSLNYREL
+360 HVAMMDSLKYREL

-386 VAGIS
+386 VAGI
-391 ANFLFSLF
+391 AGNFLYSLF
-399 LG
+399 V

>member
-1 LNAILLR
+1 M
-8 YDFKKECFFM
+8 E
-18 NKLKKKAISLEA
+18 KLKKKAISLEA
-30 FVCLGLLGGVCT
+30 FICLGLLVGSCIAT
-42 AIAKIMGPVNMIN
+42 ANIMGPVNMIN

-78 AGALSSVLS
+78 AGALSEILS
-87 EFGVIALINKI
+87 EFGVISLINKL
-98 LYFVIY
+98 LYFIIY

-113 ALAVVTTYISDNP
+113 ALAIVTTYISDNP
-126 AVLGLAANKEFK
+126 AVLSLAANKEFR

-162 SAFMIAQGGLLK
+162 SAFMVAQGGLMK
-174 VNLFKPVLIGNLGA
+174 ENLFKAVLIGNLGA
-188 VIGSIVSV
+188 IVGSIVSV

-201 YSKKYFKELG
+201 YSKKYFKSIG
-211 ELEEETKVEKFVFD
+211 ESEEEKEIEKFVLN
-225 TREIRSGSVFG
+225 TREIRRGTVFG
-236 RFLEAMLEGGKI
+236 RFLEAMLEGGKV

-263 CTTVLIL
+263 CTTVLML

-294 AKLNFILKP
+294 EKLNFILKP
-303 LFGFSSPEAIA
+303 LFGFTSPQAIA

-337 VIGAREIAV
+337 VIGPREIAV

-360 HVAMMDSLNYREL
+360 HVAMMDSLKYRDL

-386 VAGIS
+386 SAGMA
-391 ANFLFSLF
+391 ANFLYSLF
-399 LG
+399 I

>member
-1 LNAILLR
+1 M
-8 YDFKKECFFM
+8 E
-18 NKLKKKAISLEA
+18 KLKKKAISLEA
-30 FVCLGLLGGVCT
+30 FICLGLLAGSFIT
-42 AIAKIMGPVNMIN
+42 TAKIMGPVNMIN
-55 TIMGTAHDLLINT
+55 TVMGTAHDLLINT

-78 AGALSSVLS
+78 AGALSEILS
-87 EFGVIALINKI
+87 EFGVISLINKL

-113 ALAVVTTYISDNP
+113 ALAIVTTYISDNP
-126 AVLGLAANKEFK
+126 AVLSLAANKEFR

-162 SAFMIAQGGLLK
+162 SAFMVAQGGLMK
-174 VNLFKPVLIGNLGA
+174 ENLFKAVLIGNLGA
-188 VIGSIVSV
+188 VVGSIISV
-196 NLMIH
+196 NLMLH
-201 YSKKYFKELG
+201 YSKKYFKSIGESEEEKEIENPEKSIS
-211 ELEEETKVEKFVFD
+211 ELEKMQLLD
-225 TREIRSGSVFG
+225 TREIRRGSIFG
-236 RFLEAMLEGGKI
+236 RFLEAMLEGGKV
-248 GVDMGIAIIPGVIII
+248 GVDMRIAIIPGVIII
-263 CTTVLIL
+263 CTTVLML
-270 TNGMPEGGYT
+270 TNGMPQGGYT
-280 GAAYEGIGVLPIIG
+280 GAAYEGIGILPIIG

-303 LFGFSSPEAIA
+303 LFGFTSPQAIA

-337 VIGAREIAV
+337 VIGPREIAV

-360 HVAMMDSLNYREL
+360 HVAMMDSLKYREL

-386 VAGIS
+386 AAGMA
-391 ANFLFSLF
+391 ANFLYSLF
-399 LG
+399 V

>member
-1 LNAILLR
+1 MER
-8 YDFKKECFFM
+8 
-18 NKLKKKAISLEA
+18 LKKKAVSMEA
-30 FVCLGLLGGVCT
+30 FVCLGLLAGSCIAT
-42 AIAKIMGPVNMIN
+42 ANIMGPVNMIN

-78 AGALSSVLS
+78 AGALSEILS
-87 EFGVIALINKI
+87 EFGVISLINKL

-104 PLYRLPGAS
+104 PLYKLPGAS
-113 ALAVVTTYISDNP
+113 ALAIVTTYISDNP
-126 AVLGLAANKEFK
+126 AVLSLAANKEFR
-138 KYFKNY
+138 KYFNNY
-144 QFTALTNL
+144 QFVALTNL

-162 SAFMIAQGGLLK
+162 SAFMVAQGGLMK
-174 VNLFKPVLIGNLGA
+174 ENLFKAVLIGNFGA
-188 VIGSIVSV
+188 VVGSIISV
-196 NLMIH
+196 NLMMH
-201 YSKKYFKELG
+201 YSKKYFKSIG
-211 ELEEETKVEKFVFD
+211 ESEEEKEIEKFVLD
-225 TREIRSGSVFG
+225 TREIRRGTVFG
-236 RFLEAMLEGGKI
+236 RFLEAMLEGGKV

-263 CTTVLIL
+263 CTTVLML

-280 GAAYEGIGVLPIIG
+280 GAAYEGIGILPIIG

-337 VIGAREIAV
+337 VIGPREIAV

-360 HVAMMDSLNYREL
+360 HVAMMDSLKYRDL

-386 VAGIS
+386 AAGIA
-391 ANFLFSLF
+391 ANFLYSLF
-399 LG
+399 I

>member
-1 LNAILLR
+1 MER
-8 YDFKKECFFM
+8 
-18 NKLKKKAISLEA
+18 LKKKAVSMEA
-30 FVCLGLLGGVCT
+30 FVCLGLLAGSCIAT
-42 AIAKIMGPVNMIN
+42 ANIMGPVNMIN

-78 AGALSSVLS
+78 AGALSEILS
-87 EFGVIALINKI
+87 EFGVISLINKL

-104 PLYRLPGAS
+104 PLYKLPGAS
-113 ALAVVTTYISDNP
+113 ALAIVTTYISDNP
-126 AVLGLAANKEFK
+126 AVLSLATNKEFR

-144 QFTALTNL
+144 QFVALTNL

-162 SAFMIAQGGLLK
+162 SAFMVAQGGLMK
-174 VNLFKPVLIGNLGA
+174 ENLFKAVLIGNFGA
-188 VIGSIVSV
+188 VVGSIISV
-196 NLMIH
+196 NLMMH
-201 YSKKYFKELG
+201 YSKKYFKSIG
-211 ELEEETKVEKFVFD
+211 ESEEEKEIEKFVLD
-225 TREIRSGSVFG
+225 TREIRRGTVFG
-236 RFLEAMLEGGKI
+236 RFLEAMLEGGKV

-263 CTTVLIL
+263 CTTVLML

-280 GAAYEGIGVLPIIG
+280 GAAYEGIGILPIIG

-337 VIGAREIAV
+337 VIGPREIAV

-360 HVAMMDSLNYREL
+360 HVAMMDSLKYRDL

-386 VAGIS
+386 AAGIA
-391 ANFLFSLF
+391 ANFLYSLF
-399 LG
+399 I